1 MDAPL
6 IRQTRI
12 NICAICD
19 RIFMVPC
26 KLDTQVKNS
35 SVQKFIRTRA
45 KTGSK
50 LITEIRTFCCLL
62 RNTSLCVS
70 IFQKTWNHLVMYR
83 LLRSFQFLI
92 EIMAVWSFQPCVDN
106 RNPNILLP
114 LKEHFILI
122 NHLIMYRLL
131 RSFQFLI
138 KIMAVLSFQPY
149 GYPRQSAS
157 FIIYY

>member
-12 NICAICD
+12 NICAICE
-19 RIFMVPC
+19 
-26 KLDTQVKNS
+26 LDTQVKNS